1 MVMTH
6 PIYISKFHT
15 EDLAIRASAV
25 ITTDLVKQV
34 QKIHQSFPIA
44 TIAMGRLLTGVL
56 LMASGL
62 AEKQQVCVRV
72 QGDGPLGDLSADST
86 FESEAR
92 VYCHNPQLD
101 LPLVEGKLPIGAAI
115 GKGMLTIT
123 RFHEFHKHPQVSLV
137 EIQTGEIAED
147 ISYYYQQSQQIPSIV
162 ALSVSVNNQGEV
174 QAAGG
179 VILELMPG
187 APSSLINT
195 LELNARSGRPL
206 SEIILKG
213 GSPLD
218 MFKEYSHSMQI
229 KENKHPH
236 EVKYHCPCS
245 MERVDRTLKLLG
257 KASLAEMIL
266 KGTPCEVK
274 CHFCGRNY
282 TVSRDML
289 KKLHQQLTSH

>member
-1 MVMTH
+1 MTK

-34 QKIHQSFPIA
+34 QQIHQSFPIA
-44 TIAMGRLLTGVL
+44 TIAMGRLITGVL

-62 AEKQQVCVRV
+62 AEKQQIFIRV
-72 QGDGPLGDLSADST
+72 QGDGPLGDLSADAT

-92 VYCHNPQLD
+92 IYCQNPQLD
-101 LPLVEGKLPIGAAI
+101 LPLIDGKLPIGKAI

-137 EIQTGEIAED
+137 EIQSGEIAED
-147 ISYYYQQSQQIPSIV
+147 LSYYYQQSQQIPSIV
-162 ALSVSVNNQGEV
+162 SLSVSLNNQGQV
-174 QAAGG
+174 LAAGG

-187 APSSLINT
+187 APASLINT
-195 LELNARSGRPL
+195 LEAKARAGRPL

-213 GSPLD
+213 GSPLQ
-218 MFKEYSHSMQI
+218 MVQEYSHTPNV
-229 KENKHPH
+229 KDNRHPH

-245 MERVDRTLKLLG
+245 LERGDRTLKLLG
-257 KASLAEMIL
+257 KAALAEMIL
-266 KGTPCEVK
+266 KGSPCEVK
-274 CHFCGRNY
+274 CHFCGRTY
-282 TVSRDML
+282 SVSREAL
-289 KKLHQQLTSH
+289 KKLHEQITSH

>member
-1 MVMTH
+1 MNTLH
-6 PIYISKFHT
+6 ISKFHT
-15 EDLAIRASAV
+15 EDLTLRACAV

-34 QKIHQSFPIA
+34 QQIHQSFPIA
-44 TIAMGRLLTGVL
+44 TIAMGRLLTGAL

-62 AEKQQVCVRV
+62 AEKQQICIRV
-72 QGDGPLGDLSADST
+72 QGDGPLGEISTDAT

-92 VYCHNPQLD
+92 VYCNNPQLD
-101 LPLVEGKLPIGAAI
+101 LPLTNGKLPIGKAI

-147 ISYYYQQSQQIPSIV
+147 LSYYYQQSQQIPCIV

-187 APSSLINT
+187 APSTLINT
-195 LELNARSGRPL
+195 LETKAQTSRHL
-206 SEIILKG
+206 SELILNG
-213 GSPLD
+213 ATPRELVQ
-218 MFKEYSHSMQI
+218 EYSNTTKL
-229 KENKHPH
+229 KENLHPH

-245 MERVDRTLKLLG
+245 INRVDRTLKLLG

-266 KGTPCEVK
+266 KGELCEIK
-274 CHFCGRNY
+274 CHFCGKAY
-282 TVSRDML
+282 SVSPESLR
-289 KKLHQQLTSH
+289 KLHDELITY